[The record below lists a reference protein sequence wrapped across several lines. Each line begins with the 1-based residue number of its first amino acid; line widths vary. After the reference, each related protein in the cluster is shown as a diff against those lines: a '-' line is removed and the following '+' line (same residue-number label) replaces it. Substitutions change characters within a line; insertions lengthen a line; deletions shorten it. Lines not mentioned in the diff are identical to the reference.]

1 MTVLKNIEEAGDL
14 FGDAIAGDYV
24 ARGRVKALVQGQA
37 YISESVS
44 SSDLA
49 RAFVIGTRQNLQEQY
64 AKLTPTWTDFAG
76 RMKFNDFK
84 PQFLRELLMDSDTN
98 LATNG
103 GVKTKPQSLPRIP
116 EGTEYPKFGF
126 TTSANGVLL
135 AKNGASF
142 GFTWE
147 MVIND
152 EWQLIQSIPGELIRF
167 ASNTEDTEAYGILAD
182 DLGPNATTF
191 SVGNGNTN
199 AVGTLFDKE
208 YALGLDAL
216 TLAKRAIRA
225 RTVNGRRVTV
235 PKFRLIVPL
244 ALKDRAESLLATK
257 EITIRNAGNTAE
269 IKTNTTNSDVSLTA
283 TDWLEQIDESATAA
297 TTWYLVPDKGFDG
310 TRKSL
315 AVAFLEGQES
325 PDVRISGGGGNYIG
339 GGAVPGLEGSLL
351 NDTGEYRVRH
361 VVSGAFLNGQ
371 ALLASKGNEVTAPPS
386 QYILP
391 E

>member
-1 MTVLKNIEEAGDL
+1 MSTKNLTEAGDL
-14 FGDAIAGDYV
+14 FGDAIAGDRT
-24 ARGRVKALVQGQA
+24 AQGRVKALVDGTA

-49 RAFVIGTRQNLQEQY
+49 RAFVIGTRQTLQEQY
-64 AKLTPTWTDFAG
+64 AKLTPTWTDFAK
-76 RMKFNDFK
+76 RRKFNDFK
-84 PQFLRELLMDSDTN
+84 PQFLRELLLDEDTN
-98 LATNG
+98 LTENG
-103 GVKTKPQSLPRIP
+103 GVKTRPGSLPRIP

-152 EWQLIQSIPGELIRF
+152 EWELIGSIPGKLLQF

-182 DLGPNATTF
+182 ADGPNALTF
-191 SVGNGNTN
+191 SVSNGNTN
-199 AVGTLFDKE
+199 TGLFDKE

-216 TLAKRAIRA
+216 TLAKRAIRE
-225 RTVNGRRVTV
+225 RRVNGRRVTV

-244 ALKDRAESLLATK
+244 SLKDRAEALLATK
-257 EITIRNAGNTAE
+257 EITIRNEGNTAE
-269 IKTNTTNSDVSLTA
+269 IKTNTTNSDVALTA

-310 TRKSL
+310 VRDSL
-315 AVAFLEGQES
+315 AVAFLSNHEA
-325 PDVRISGGGGNYIG
+325 PDLRISGNTGNYLG

-351 NDTGEYRVRH
+351 NDDAEYRIRH

-371 ALLASKGNEVTAPPS
+371 ALLASRGNEVTAPPS
-386 QYILP
+386 QYIVP
-391 E
+391 